1 MRNAATMPPGTGVYS
16 PVGKPLLKKSI
27 WLALVCALCSMAAQG
42 ADLASLYTAEVPMD
56 TSRPDARARAY
67 ETALAQVVLRVSGA
81 ELVNDVALFDAL
93 FPNPSAYVVQF
104 RPGPD
109 ETLVVSFDGDA
120 VEKTLRDAG
129 QPVWGGDRPLT
140 LAWIA
145 VDWGQG
151 DREIL
156 GAADEASGTDAERTI
171 NPDRLLRERVLDSA
185 ERRGVPVA
193 FPLLDSEDL
202 AGVSFSDVW
211 GGFDE
216 RVLAA
221 SQRYDV
227 NSVLIG
233 RVRATGQGQDRWT
246 YYFGDEQR
254 SWTGAP
260 EVVIGEVAEV
270 LAAEFAIG
278 GDEPLRTVAVNVSG
292 VTTVEAFGELNSLL
306 SGISAIDRF
315 SITEVAGDRITYSVT
330 AHGGADRLARML
342 RFEGLLEQERI
353 DMSEFG
359 IAETRT
365 SLDFSYTP

>member
-1 MRNAATMPPGTGVYS
+1 
-16 PVGKPLLKKSI
+16 VGKLLFRKLI
-27 WLALVCALCSMAAQG
+27 LLAFVCVLSSYATQAAEV
-42 ADLASLYTAEVPMD
+42 ASLYTVEVPLD
-56 TSRPDARARAY
+56 ASRPDARAHAY
-67 ETALAQVVLRVSGA
+67 ETALAQVVLRLSGA
-81 ELVNDVALFDAL
+81 ELVNDVVLFDAV
-93 FPNPSAYVVQF
+93 FPDPSAYVVQF

-109 ETLVVSFDGDA
+109 ETLVVTFDGDA

-140 LAWIA
+140 LVWIA

-156 GAADEASGTDAERTI
+156 GAADEEAGTDGERTI

-185 ERRGVPVA
+185 QRRGVPVA

-202 AGVSFSDVW
+202 ASVSFSDVW

-221 SQRYDV
+221 SERYDV
-227 NSVLIG
+227 SSVLIG
-233 RVRATGQGQDRWT
+233 RVRASSQGQDRWT
-246 YYFGDEQR
+246 YYFSDEQR
-254 SWTGAP
+254 SLTGEP
-260 EVVIGEVAEV
+260 ERVIGVVAEV

-278 GDEPLRTVAVNVSG
+278 GDEPLRTVEVNVSG

-315 SITEVAGDRITYSVT
+315 AITEVAGDRITYSVT

-342 RFEGLLEQERI
+342 RFEGLLEQDRI

-365 SLDFSYTP
+365 SLDFSYAP